1 MAKKNH
7 GMEDIH
13 DLWFQNLWEIWW
25 NDVGGI
31 RELEGCLMN
40 ADFPISLGHHTKQ
53 VYDFLQELEDRE
65 PNSKPNSHSANDW
78 LKFWD

>member
-1 MAKKNH
+1 
-7 GMEDIH
+7 
-13 DLWFQNLWEIWW
+13 
-25 NDVGGI
+25 
-31 RELEGCLMN
+31 MN

-78 LKFWD
+78 LKF